1 MIHVRLDDLAFC
13 DADAIA
19 RPADAELQATTPL
32 LRRLDQAAGS
42 AFARQLH
49 AHEPL
54 AVGSAVVTGAG
65 DLGAELLIHAV
76 IMSIEE
82 RVSREGVRR
91 ALTSVMQRAA
101 DWDVRQLALPPFG
114 LGAGQLEL
122 EESAAVTVEV
132 LARHLASGRGPAQV
146 SVIVETEL
154 EREIFAGFV
163 ARDLPSGVAP

>member
-1 MIHVRLDDLAFC
+1 MIDVRLDDLAFC

-19 RPADAELQATTPL
+19 RPVDAELQATTPL
-32 LRRLDQAAGS
+32 LRRLDHAAGP
-42 AFARQLH
+42 ALARQLH

-76 IMSIEE
+76 IMSMEE

-91 ALTSVMQRAA
+91 ALTSVLQRAA
-101 DWDVRQLALPPFG
+101 DWDVRHLALPPLG
-114 LGAGQLEL
+114 VGAGQLEL
-122 EESAAVTVEV
+122 EESAAVTAEV
-132 LARHLASGRGPAQV
+132 LARHRAGGRGPARV

-163 ARDLPSGVAP
+163 ARDVQRAVAP